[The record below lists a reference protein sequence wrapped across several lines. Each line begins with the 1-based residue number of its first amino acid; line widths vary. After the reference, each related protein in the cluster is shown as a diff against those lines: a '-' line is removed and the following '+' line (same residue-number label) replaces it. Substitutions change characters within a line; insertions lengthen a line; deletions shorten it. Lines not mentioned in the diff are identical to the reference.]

1 MLKLKP
7 KKPNYCTCWPEGPL
21 FKRGPSWS
29 DECYIHDEES
39 TLAYEYKSALMR
51 LHADQKLYKGVLAKG
66 YPINAKLMYFG
77 VRFWYWTKWYL
88 IDGIK

>member
-7 KKPNYCTCWPEGPL
+7 KKPNYCTCWPEG
-21 FKRGPSWS
+21 SWS
-29 DECYIHDEES
+29 DCCYTHDTQSLLAQEYES
-39 TLAYEYKSALMR
+39 SSMR
-51 LHADQKLYKGVLAKG
+51 LDADKKLYDCVKSKG

-77 VRFWYWTKWYL
+77 VRLWYWTKWYL